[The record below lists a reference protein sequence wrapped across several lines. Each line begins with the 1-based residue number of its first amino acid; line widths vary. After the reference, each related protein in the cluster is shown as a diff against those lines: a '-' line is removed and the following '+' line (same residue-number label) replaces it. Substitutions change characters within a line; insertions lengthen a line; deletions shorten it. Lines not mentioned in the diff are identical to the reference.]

1 MTRMAVPPNW
11 SARNFRVAG
20 LVWGCMVS
28 LGAIITAATAT
39 IPVAGFLRHCRPH
52 SRLEVLKPV
61 RRAVYS
67 SIVPT
72 LFVLVAV
79 CIAPVLAHAKQ
90 LNVPPEVKQGLDR
103 IFDGDPDA
111 AIDLAKLVQQK
122 QPEHP
127 VGYLLEAEARWWK
140 IYCEALEVKYGMADA
155 WKRSKRPGDEEYL
168 ALADRGISLAQAQ
181 LKISDSAEMH
191 LYAGMGLALKAKLF
205 GLREE
210 RRATAH
216 AGVDAREQ
224 FLHATQLDPDLAD
237 AYTGLGLYNYYA
249 DALSGIAKVLRF
261 FMGIPGG
268 SKKEGIQQLE
278 IGMSRGE
285 LIAPEARYYY
295 ARNLRTY
302 DQKYEE
308 ALAIAAPLVE
318 RYPHNPI
325 FLLMAGNLN
334 AELGRREKAATSFRA
349 AEQLSVHDPACAER
363 VRKVAETFLSAPH

>member
-1 MTRMAVPPNW
+1 
-11 SARNFRVAG
+11 
-20 LVWGCMVS
+20 MVS
-28 LGAIITAATAT
+28 LGVLMTAATIT
-39 IPVAGFLRHCRPH
+39 ILGTESLRE
-52 SRLEVLKPV
+52 SRQRFHQGIRMPACSWSFSGILP
-61 RRAVYS
+61 AV
-67 SIVPT
+67 
-72 LFVLVAV
+72 FVLLAL
-79 CIAPVLAHAKQ
+79 CIASAPAEANK
-90 LNVPPEVKQGLDR
+90 LNVPPEVKQGLDQ
-103 IFDGDPDA
+103 IFDGNPDA
-111 AIDLAKLVQQK
+111 AIELAKIVQQK

-140 IYCEALEVKYGMADA
+140 IYCEALEVKYGMVDA
-155 WKRSKRPGDEEYL
+155 WKRSRRPGDDDYL

-181 LKISDSAEMH
+181 LKNSDSAETH

-210 RRATAH
+210 RRATAR

-224 FLHATQLDPDLAD
+224 FLRATELDPELAD

-268 SKKEGIQQLE
+268 SKKEGIKQLE

-285 LIAPEARYYY
+285 LIAPEARFYY

-308 ALAIAAPLVE
+308 ALVIAAPLAE

-325 FLLMAGNLN
+325 FLLMVGNLN
-334 AELGRREKAATSFRA
+334 AELGRKEKAAASFRA
-349 AEQLSVHDPACAER
+349 AEQLSIHNPACAER
-363 VRKVAETFLSAPH
+363 VRKVAESFLNAP

>member
-1 MTRMAVPPNW
+1 
-11 SARNFRVAG
+11 
-20 LVWGCMVS
+20 MVS
-28 LGAIITAATAT
+28 LGVIMTTATAT
-39 IPVAGFLRHCRPH
+39 ILIAELLRDCRQNF
-52 SRLEVLKPV
+52 RLEVLKQV

-67 SIVPT
+67 GIVSA
-72 LFVLVAV
+72 LFVLAAM
-79 CIAPVLAHAKQ
+79 CIAPAPAHANQ

-111 AIDLAKLVQQK
+111 AIDLAKVVQQK

-140 IYCEALEVKYGMADA
+140 IYCEALEVKYEMVDA
-155 WKRSKRPGDEEYL
+155 WKRSKRPGDDDYL
-168 ALADRGISLAQAQ
+168 ALADHGISLAQAQ
-181 LKISDSAEMH
+181 LKNSDSAEMH
-191 LYAGMGLALKAKLF
+191 LYAGMGLALKARLF

-210 RRATAH
+210 RRATAR

-224 FLHATQLDPDLAD
+224 FLRAAQLDPDLAD

-249 DALSGIAKVLRF
+249 DALSAIAKVLRF
-261 FMGIPGG
+261 IMGIPGG
-268 SKKEGIQQLE
+268 SKREGIKQLE

-285 LIAPEARYYY
+285 LIAPEARFYY

-325 FLLMAGNLN
+325 FLLMVGNLN
-334 AELGRREKAATSFRA
+334 AELGRKEKAAASFRA
-349 AEQLSVHDPACAER
+349 AGQLPIRDSACAER
-363 VRKVAETFLSAPH
+363 VRKVAEMFLSSSH